1 MFARKQAWFKMQTRV
16 VMLYIL
22 MQEKDKDNATCV
34 YLCTMYVSMVQYISQ
49 DGEQN
54 KAVSESHT
62 ERRLGLPPA
71 NP

>member
-1 MFARKQAWFKMQTRV
+1 
-16 VMLYIL
+16 
-22 MQEKDKDNATCV
+22 MQEKDKVNAT
-34 YLCTMYVSMVQYISQ
+34 LNVSMVQCISQ